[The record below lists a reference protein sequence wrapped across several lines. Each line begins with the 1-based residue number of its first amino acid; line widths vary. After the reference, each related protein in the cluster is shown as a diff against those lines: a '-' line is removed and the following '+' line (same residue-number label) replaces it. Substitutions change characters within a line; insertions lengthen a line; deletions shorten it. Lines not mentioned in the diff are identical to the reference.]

1 MFEINPKEIAGKF
14 QMYFKGG
21 SRKIQG
27 CSKKVFGVLQGSL
40 KVVSRKFEGCFNGG
54 LSGFQG

>member
-21 SRKIQG
+21 SRKFQG
-27 CSKKVFGVLQGSL
+27 CSKKVFGVLQGHF
-40 KVVSRKFEGCFNGG
+40 KGVNRKFQECFKEVTVK
-54 LSGFQG
+54 